1 MNVPTKSTPNHSCG
15 REGGGEVTDDEGVFG
30 EIFQETSGLC
40 ALEVEVEGIGRG
52 KEGEEGGEEEEEM
65 HFREVNARVGV
76 DGKVTRE
83 N

>member
-1 MNVPTKSTPNHSCG
+1 MPTKSTPNHSWRG
-15 REGGGEVTDDEGVFG
+15 RGEGGEVTNDEGVFG
-30 EIFQETSGLC
+30 EIFEETSGLC
-40 ALEVEVEGIGRG
+40 ALEVKVEGVGGG
-52 KEGEEGGEEEEEM
+52 KEREEGGEEEEEM